1 MFDRLGRFTARY
13 ARWVIVA
20 WLAAAVLLVLFAPS
34 LEKVGVQNETAF
46 LPASAPSQQA
56 NHVLQHLYPG
66 DATLNSGIVV
76 FSRAA
81 RPLTAADDAWIA
93 RWVTGLKTP
102 GMRAQITSVQSD
114 VTDPLL
120 ASELRARDGRA
131 DLVVVGFASSPFST
145 ANNATVALLRHQLA
159 GAPAGLAHHLTGV
172 AGLAADQATSLVSSF
187 ERAALITVVLVLAI
201 LFLVYRSALAPLV
214 PLVTIGAAYLVARG
228 LIGIM
233 AAHGF
238 KVASLVDTF
247 LIVMVFGAG
256 TDYCLF
262 IVSRYR
268 EDLQAGEAP
277 APALRRSMRV
287 VGVVVAASGATVIV
301 GFMSMLTARFGL
313 YRTMGPAIG
322 IAIAVT
328 VAAALTL
335 TPALL
340 EVAGSRLFW
349 PGPLRPTPAD
359 EPSRGPS
366 RWERLAATVQGHPL
380 EILLAGVIL
389 LELSAAGIGWYHQ
402 NFDLVNELPPNAD
415 ARAGYASIAEH
426 YPAGT
431 VAPVYVVIE
440 TPGPILNA
448 ASLTAVNHLT
458 DYLKTQPDIA
468 QVRSVTQPTGSPLTS
483 ATVANLGSINDLG
496 VNPNKVDITPL
507 LNAIDT
513 PGGLRFNVSLLHR
526 YPQLLNGGPLEFFQ
540 GADGHSTRLA
550 ITLTGDPYSPQG
562 LAVVRH
568 LDTKVND
575 ALAGSALSGAQLS
588 IAGPATF
595 FSDMQ
600 TIGNHD
606 LRVIAAVLIAGI
618 FTVLALLLRSLVA
631 PFYLLASVVASYA
644 ATLGLTSAVFNGI
657 FHQSLSF
664 WLPPFLLV
672 ILVALGADYTI
683 FIMSRIRE
691 EAAAGTEIHQAVVRG
706 LTATGKVI
714 TSAGIILAG
723 AFAALVTAPLSEL
736 RQIGFAVTVGVLIDT
751 FVVRTLIVPAAT
763 MLLGQWAFW
772 PGMPAAVAA
781 RPPRRRHYG
790 LAGAGIAALAAGL
803 VLLAATG
810 GAARPITRITALT
823 DSRVGDPPPT
833 AHSTAYHLTAP
844 NTAGQ
849 NKAAGPPTS
858 VARGRTSGPNSS
870 PSTTR
875 PTLNAVTGETP
886 ATTAASTPAAT
897 NPGPTAPSS
906 TPTSTPATTVPAG
919 PTRIAIPAVG
929 AWRYQ
934 VNGTRKIGQ
943 AGSTQSFNETDTTQ
957 VGRLSGDTQT
967 ATMSVDIQTST
978 YTEKDQRRYA
988 PGGVALV
995 ATNFTADGISYGGTL
1010 QPPEQLI
1017 PWPATVGQS
1026 WSTSW
1031 TTGSTSGHTTGQ
1043 VTGTQTVTVSGVAY
1057 QCIIVKTDTT
1067 FSGSAQGSQ
1076 QGTTC
1081 WSPRLGMAIED
1092 TETLTGTYTGIPFD
1106 ITSHFVLLAAP

>member
-1 MFDRLGRFTARY
+1 MFDWLGRLTARY
-13 ARWVIVA
+13 ARWVIVS
-20 WLAAAVLLVLFAPS
+20 WLGAAVLAVLFAPS

-56 NHVLQHLYPG
+56 DRVLQRLYPG
-66 DATLNSGIVV
+66 DPTLDSGIVV
-76 FSRAA
+76 FSRAG
-81 RPLTAADDAWIA
+81 RLSAADDAWIA
-93 RWVTGLKTP
+93 RWVTGLKAP
-102 GMRAQITSVQSD
+102 SWRGQITSVQSD
-114 VTDPLL
+114 TTDPLL

-131 DLVVVGFASSPFST
+131 DLVVVGFGSSPFST
-145 ANNATVALLRHQLA
+145 ANNATVAVLRHQLA
-159 GAPAGLAHHLTGV
+159 GAPTGLAHHLSGI

-187 ERAALITVVLVLAI
+187 ARAALITVVLVLAI

-228 LIGIM
+228 LIAIM

-268 EDLQAGEAP
+268 EDLQSGDQASQT
-277 APALRRSMRV
+277 LRRSMRV

-340 EVAGSRLFW
+340 EVAGGRLFW
-349 PGPLRPTPAD
+349 PGPLRPTRLD
-359 EPSRGPS
+359 EPGRGPS
-366 RWERLAATVQGHPL
+366 RWERLASTVRGHPV

-402 NFDLVNELPPNAD
+402 NFDLVNELPASAD
-415 ARAGYASIAEH
+415 ARAGYAAIADH

-431 VAPVYVVIE
+431 VAPVYVVID
-440 TPGPILNA
+440 TPGPILTGP
-448 ASLTAVNHLT
+448 SLTAVDHLT

-468 QVRSVTQPTGSPLTS
+468 QVRSVTQPTGAPLTS
-483 ATVANLGSINDLG
+483 ATVADLGSINDLG

-507 LNAIDT
+507 LNAIDS
-513 PGGLRFNVSLLHR
+513 PGGLRFNAGLLHR
-526 YPQLLNGGPLEFFQ
+526 YPQLVDGGPLAFFQ
-540 GADGHSTRLA
+540 GGDGHSTRVA
-550 ITLTGDPYSPQG
+550 ITLTSDPYSPKG
-562 LAVVRH
+562 LAVVRD
-568 LDTKVND
+568 LDAKVDD
-575 ALAGSALSGAQLS
+575 AMAGSALAGAQMY
-588 IAGPATF
+588 IGGPATF

-606 LRVIAAVLIAGI
+606 FRVIAAVLIAGI

-657 FHQSLSF
+657 FHQSISF

-691 EAAAGTEIHQAVVRG
+691 EAAGGTEIHQAVTRG

-723 AFAALVTAPLSEL
+723 AFAALVTAPLGEL

-763 MLLGQWAFW
+763 MLLGRWAFW
-772 PGMPAAVAA
+772 PGMPAALGAP
-781 RPPRRRHYG
+781 PPRRRHYG
-790 LAGAGIAALAAGL
+790 LAGAGIASLAAGL

-810 GAARPITRITALT
+810 GAARPVTHVAALA
-823 DSRVGDPPPT
+823 DSRVGHPPT
-833 AHSTAYHLTAP
+833 ARSTTVATTAP
-844 NTAGQ
+844 NTAAH
-849 NKAAGPPTS
+849 NHSAIPTTTFAGP
-858 VARGRTSGPNSS
+858 RTS
-870 PSTTR
+870 R
-875 PTLNAVTGETP
+875 PTTTGP
-886 ATTAASTPAAT
+886 PRT
-897 NPGPTAPSS
+897 NPVTIA
-906 TPTSTPATTVPAG
+906 PTSTPTTTVAAHPTPTG

-934 VNGTRKIGQ
+934 VSGTRKIGA

-957 VGRLSGDTQT
+957 VGRVSGDSQT
-967 ATMSVDIQTST
+967 ATMSVDTQTST
-978 YTEKDQRRYA
+978 YTENDQRSYA
-988 PGGVALV
+988 PGGVDLLS
-995 ATNFTADGISYGGTL
+995 TNFTADGISYGGTL
-1010 QPPEQLI
+1010 QPPQQLI

-1026 WSTSW
+1026 WTGNWS
-1031 TTGSTSGHTTGQ
+1031 TGSTSGHTTGQ

-1081 WSPRLGMAIED
+1081 WSPQLGMALQD
-1092 TETLTGTYTGIPFD
+1092 TETLSGTYTGIPFD
-1106 ITSHFVLLAAP
+1106 INSHFVLLAAP

>member
-1 MFDRLGRFTARY
+1 MFDRLGRLTARY

-56 NHVLQHLYPG
+56 DRVLQHLYPG
-66 DATLNSGIVV
+66 DPTLDSGIVV
-76 FSRAA
+76 FSRADG
-81 RPLTAADDAWIA
+81 LTAADDAWIA
-93 RWVTGLKTP
+93 RWVTGLKAP
-102 GMRAQITSVQSD
+102 RWRGQITSVQSD
-114 VTDPLL
+114 TTDPLL

-145 ANNATVALLRHQLA
+145 ANNATVSVLRRQLA
-159 GAPAGLAHHLTGV
+159 AGPTGLGHHLSGV

-187 ERAALITVVLVLAI
+187 ARAALITVVLVLAI
-201 LFLVYRSALAPLV
+201 LFVVYRSALAPLV

-228 LIGIM
+228 LIAIM

-268 EDLQAGEAP
+268 EDLQSGGGASAT
-277 APALRRSMRV
+277 LRRSMRV

-301 GFMSMLTARFGL
+301 GFMSMLTAHFGL

-328 VAAALTL
+328 VAAAVTL
-335 TPALL
+335 TPALV
-340 EVAGSRLFW
+340 EVAGGRLFW
-349 PGPLRPTPAD
+349 PGPLRPTGLG
-359 EPSRGPS
+359 EPGRGPS
-366 RWERLAATVQGHPL
+366 GWERLAATVGGHPV

-402 NFDLVNELPPNAD
+402 NFDLVNELPASAD
-415 ARAGYASIAEH
+415 ARAGYAAIAEH

-431 VAPVYVVIE
+431 VAPVYVVID
-440 TPGPILNA
+440 TPGPILTGPSLA
-448 ASLTAVNHLT
+448 AVDHLA
-458 DYLKTQPDIA
+458 DYLETQPDIA
-468 QVRSVTQPTGSPLTS
+468 QVRSVTQPTGAPLTS
-483 ATVANLGSINDLG
+483 ATVADLGSINDLG

-507 LNAIDT
+507 LNAIDS
-513 PGGLRFNVSLLHR
+513 PGGLRFNAALLHR
-526 YPQLLNGGPLEFFQ
+526 YPQLVDGGPLAFFQ
-540 GADGHSTRLA
+540 GADGRSTRLA
-550 ITLTGDPYSPQG
+550 VTLTSDPYSPQG
-562 LAVVRH
+562 LAVVRD

-575 ALAGSALSGAQLS
+575 ALAGSALAGARMY
-588 IAGPATF
+588 IGGPATF

-600 TIGNHD
+600 SIGNHD
-606 LRVIAAVLIAGI
+606 FRVIAAVLIAGI
-618 FTVLALLLRSLVA
+618 FTVLAVLLRSLVA
-631 PFYLLASVVASYA
+631 PFYLLASVIVSYA
-644 ATLGLTSAVFNGI
+644 AALGLTSAVFDGI
-657 FHQSLSF
+657 FHQSISF

-691 EAAAGTEIHQAVVRG
+691 EAAAGTEIHQAVTRG

-723 AFAALVTAPLSEL
+723 AFAALVTAPLGEL

-763 MLLGQWAFW
+763 MLLGRWAFW
-772 PGMPAAVAA
+772 PGMPAALDA
-781 RPPRRRHYG
+781 RTPRRRHYG

-810 GAARPITRITALT
+810 GAARPVTHIAALA
-823 DSRVGDPPPT
+823 DSHVGDPPT
-833 AHSTAYHLTAP
+833 ARSAAAATTAP
-844 NTAGQ
+844 NSTGHHQ
-849 NKAAGPPTS
+849 PTTTFAGP
-858 VARGRTSGPNSS
+858 RTS
-870 PSTTR
+870 R
-875 PTLNAVTGETP
+875 P
-886 ATTAASTPAAT
+886 ATTGPTPT
-897 NPGPTAPSS
+897 NPATIAPTT
-906 TPTSTPATTVPAG
+906 TPTTTTVAAHPTPTG
-919 PTRIAIPAVG
+919 PTRIAIPTVG

-934 VNGTRKIGQ
+934 VSGTRKIGA

-957 VGRLSGDTQT
+957 VGRVSGDTQT
-967 ATMSVDIQTST
+967 AVMSVDTQTST
-978 YTEKDQRRYA
+978 YTEKDQRSYA
-988 PGGVALV
+988 PGGVDLV

-1010 QPPEQLI
+1010 QPPQQLI

-1026 WSTSW
+1026 WTDNWS
-1031 TTGSTSGHTTGQ
+1031 TGSTSGHTTGQ

-1081 WSPRLGMAIED
+1081 WSPQLGMALDD
-1092 TETLTGTYTGIPFD
+1092 TETLSGTYTGIPFD
-1106 ITSHFVLLAAP
+1106 INSHFVLLAAP

>member
-1 MFDRLGRFTARY
+1 MLDRLGRFTARY
-13 ARWVIVA
+13 APWVIMA
-20 WLAAAVLLVLFAPS
+20 WLAAAALLVLFAPS
-34 LEKVGVQNETAF
+34 LEHVGVQNETAF
-46 LPASAPSQQA
+46 LPPSAPSQRA
-56 NHVLQHLYPG
+56 NRVLQHLYPG

-76 FSRAA
+76 FSRAG
-81 RPLTAADDAWIA
+81 RPLTAADDAWIE

-102 GMRAQITSVQSD
+102 AMRDRITSIQSD

-120 ASELRARDGRA
+120 TSELRARDGRA
-131 DLVVVGFASSPFST
+131 DLVIVGFASSPFST

-159 GAPAGLAHHLTGV
+159 SAPAGLAHHLTGV
-172 AGLAADQATSLVSSF
+172 PGLAADQATSLVTSF
-187 ERAALITVVLVLAI
+187 ARATLITVVLVLAI

-238 KVASLVDTF
+238 KVASLVDPF

-268 EDLQAGEAP
+268 EDLRSGDQASQT
-277 APALRRSMRV
+277 LRRSMRV

-322 IAIAVT
+322 IAIALT
-328 VAAALTL
+328 VLAAVTL

-349 PGPLRPTPAD
+349 PGPLRSTKA
-359 EPSRGPS
+359 EPSRGGG
-366 RWERLAATVQGHPL
+366 RWERLAATVQGRPL
-380 EILLAGVIL
+380 EILLAGISL
-389 LELSAAGIGWYHQ
+389 LELGAAGIGWFHP
-402 NFDLVNELPPNAD
+402 NFDLVKELPPYAD
-415 ARAGYASIAEH
+415 ARAGYAAIAEH

-431 VAPVYVVIE
+431 VAPVDVVIE
-440 TPGPILNA
+440 TPGPILTGPY
-448 ASLTAVNHLT
+448 LTAIDHLT
-458 DYLKTQPDIA
+458 DDLKAQPGIA

-483 ATVANLGSINDLG
+483 ATVANLASINDLG
-496 VNPNKVDITPL
+496 INPNKVDITPL
-507 LNAIDT
+507 LNAIDS
-513 PGGLRFNVSLLHR
+513 PGGLRFNAGLLRR
-526 YPQLLNGGPLEFFQ
+526 YPQLVDGGPLAFFQ
-540 GADGHSTRLA
+540 GAGGHSTRLVV
-550 ITLTGDPYSPQG
+550 TLAVDPFSPQG
-562 LAVVRH
+562 LAVVRD

-575 ALAGSALSGAQLS
+575 ALAGSALSGARLS

-618 FTVLALLLRSLVA
+618 FVVLALLLRSLVA
-631 PFYLLASVVASYA
+631 PFFLLASVVASYA
-644 ATLGLTSAVFNGI
+644 ATLGLTSAVFDGI

-691 EAAAGTEIHQAVVRG
+691 EAAAGTEIHQAVGHG

-714 TSAGIILAG
+714 TSAGVILAG

-763 MLLGQWAFW
+763 MLLGRWAFW
-772 PGMPAAVAA
+772 PGMPVAEVTRA
-781 RPPRRRHYG
+781 SRRRHYG
-790 LAGAGIAALAAGL
+790 LAGLGIAALAASL

-810 GAARPITRITALT
+810 GAARPITRIAALA
-823 DSRVGDPPPT
+823 DSRAAQPSPT
-833 AHSTAYHLTAP
+833 APSTAAHLSALH
-844 NTAGQ
+844 
-849 NKAAGPPTS
+849 AAGENQP
-858 VARGRTSGPNSS
+858 ARFTASLGRSRTSGANRTRGANTAP
-870 PSTTR
+870 PTTR
-875 PTLNAVTGETP
+875 PTLDAVTVQARAPINPSPSAPTPTAASEP
-886 ATTAASTPAAT
+886 ATTASAS
-897 NPGPTAPSS
+897 
-906 TPTSTPATTVPAG
+906 

-934 VNGTRKIGQ
+934 VNGTRRIGQ
-943 AGSTQSFNETDTTQ
+943 AGSTQSFDETDTTE
-957 VGRLSGDTQT
+957 VRRLSGDAQT

-978 YTEKDQRRYA
+978 YTENDERSYA
-988 PGGVALV
+988 PGGVDLL

-1010 QPPEQLI
+1010 HPPEPLI

-1026 WSTSW
+1026 WTTSW
-1031 TTGSTSGHTTGQ
+1031 TTGSTSGHTTGRI
-1043 VTGTQTVTVSGVAY
+1043 TGTETVTVSGVSY
-1057 QCIIVKTDTT
+1057 ECIVVRTDTT
-1067 FSGSAQGSQ
+1067 FTGEAQGSQ

-1081 WSPRLGMAIED
+1081 WSPRLGMAVED
-1092 TETLTGTYTGIPFD
+1092 TENLDGTYTGIPFD
-1106 ITSHFVLLAAP
+1106 ITSHFVLLATP